1 MWGCGGHVYLLVSTL
16 KGSAYMG
23 QKLTPIECMP
33 FISLQNSVER
43 SLYKGFYAAILSITS
58 QKGLPR
64 SVLYISQ
71 NQQIVPAEVRQ
82 NPV

>member
-1 MWGCGGHVYLLVSTL
+1 
-16 KGSAYMG
+16 MG
-23 QKLTPIECMP
+23 QKSTPIECMP

-64 SVLYISQ
+64 YVLYISQ
-71 NQQIVPAEVRQ
+71 NQQIVPAKVRQ
-82 NPV
+82 NPVQAEQPQKEATGELSSDANEF